1 MTSSPKEEERGVDC
15 KVDTSEENSIG
26 PNGQS
31 NTSGPTGIEAQ
42 GQQSPTGETS
52 NTTVSASSSN
62 VTAPENY
69 IHDDQDQ
76 QHDVKIDPSGA
87 EDEESKAT
95 WETGILD
102 ASASSFIT
110 IKLLVSNNMAGSII
124 GRSGETISE
133 LQEQSSARVKLGQTG
148 DYYPGTS
155 ERACLVHG
163 SLDNVKK
170 AATLILSKL
179 YDVQTQQVESQL
191 QAVNSNDTTEDS
203 STNLS
208 FSVRVLIPTASCGM
222 LIGRNGTSIKKIK
235 DTSCVNSIRLSS
247 KEHSNANMHYSS
259 ESMAISATSERI
271 LTISGNELN
280 SCISCVFLILE
291 GFARHPDVCR
301 YVNNTT
307 SYSKVTSSYNDH
319 YGSGY
324 HARSSSGGV
333 SSIPQNRG
341 PRTGSAYISG
351 HHPHNVQRM
360 QRPASDDRRRHQQ
373 QTYRNTSGGGVK
385 LANTPH
391 SQPSSPFTSSPS
403 GSRLSQNIDPQQQ
416 LQTVKISISDTM
428 VGAIL
433 GKRGQT
439 LIHLEDQSGTKIK
452 ISQRGE
458 FIPGT
463 QNRIVTISGPSSE
476 SIASAKSLIRQ
487 QLARNTHHDR
497 IASTSTPENQS

>member
-1 MTSSPKEEERGVDC
+1 MTSSPKEEERVIDC
-15 KVDTSEENSIG
+15 KVDPSEENSTG
-26 PNGQS
+26 SNEQS
-31 NTSGPTGIEAQ
+31 NTSGSTGIAAQ

-62 VTAPENY
+62 VTAPENDNQN
-69 IHDDQDQ
+69 DDQDQ
-76 QHDVKIDPSGA
+76 QNIVKHDPSST
-87 EDEESKAT
+87 EDDESKAT

-102 ASASSFIT
+102 ASSFIT

-133 LQEQSSARVKLGQTG
+133 LQEQSSARVKLGQSG

-191 QAVNSNDTTEDS
+191 QAENSNDTAEDS

-208 FSVRVLIPTASCGM
+208 FSVRLLIPTASCGM

-271 LTISGNELN
+271 LTVAGNELN

-324 HARSSSGGV
+324 HARSSSTGGV
-333 SSIPQNRG
+333 ASIPQNRG
-341 PRTGSAYISG
+341 PRTGSAYLSG
-351 HHPHNVQRM
+351 HHQRM

-373 QTYRNTSGGGVK
+373 QTYRNPSGGGVK
-385 LANTPH
+385 LGNTPH
-391 SQPSSPFTSSPS
+391 SQPSSPYASSPS
-403 GSRLSQNIDPQQQ
+403 GSRHSQNIDPQQQ

-439 LIHLEDQSGTKIK
+439 LTHLEDQSGTKIK

-463 QNRIVTISGPSSE
+463 QNRIVTISGPNSE

-497 IASTSTPENQS
+497 IASTSTPENES